1 MDKIC
6 NVAILLGFI
15 LAIVTAFVAV
25 PYAVAIL
32 LILGGIGG
40 LNTADK
46 PEYRV
51 RLYGAAVVLILGAP
65 MLAQIPA
72 VGAAL
77 AAIFT
82 TASALFVGASVV
94 AVTLAI
100 IFQVKTNLLKS

>member
-6 NVAILLGFI
+6 TIAILLAFI
-15 LAIVTAFVAV
+15 LAIVAAFVAV
-25 PYAVAIL
+25 PYVTAIL

-51 RLYGAAVVLILGAP
+51 RIYGAGIILVLGAH
-65 MLAQIPA
+65 MLAEIPA
-72 VGAAL
+72 VGNYL

-82 TASALFVGASVV
+82 AVSLVFVGASVV
-94 AVTLAI
+94 AITLAVGYQI
-100 IFQVKTNLLKS
+100 KANLLK

>member
-15 LAIVTAFVAV
+15 LAIVTAFVAI
-25 PYAVAIL
+25 PNAVAIL

-40 LNTADK
+40 LNTRDK

-65 MLAQIPA
+65 MLAQIPV
-72 VGAAL
+72 VGVAL

-82 TASALFVGASVV
+82 AASALFVGASVV
-94 AVTLAI
+94 ALTLAI
-100 IFQVKTNLLKS
+100 IFQVRANLLK

>member
-6 NVAILLGFI
+6 NIAILLAFL
-15 LAIVTAFVAV
+15 LAIVATFVTV
-25 PYAVAIL
+25 PYTAAAL

-51 RLYGAAVVLILGAP
+51 RIYGAAIVLMLGAH
-65 MLAQIPA
+65 MLTEIPA
-72 VGAAL
+72 IGPYL

-82 TASALFVGASVV
+82 GVAAAFVGASVV

-100 IFQVKTNLLKS
+100 AFQVKTNLLK